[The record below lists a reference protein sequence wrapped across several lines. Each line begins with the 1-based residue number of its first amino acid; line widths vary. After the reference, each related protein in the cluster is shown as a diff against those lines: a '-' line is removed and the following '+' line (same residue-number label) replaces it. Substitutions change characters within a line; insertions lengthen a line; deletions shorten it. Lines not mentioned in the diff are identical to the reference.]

1 VAAQRELRLLVVED
15 DPVDRT
21 MLNRL
26 LKRSSL
32 AVAEINCVD
41 RVARALECVGQSSF
55 DVILLD
61 LGLPDSE
68 GMDAVM
74 QLQAEAPDIPIIVL
88 TGLDDEEAATRAV
101 QKGVQ
106 DFLVK
111 GQVDGNL
118 LVRSIRYALERK
130 KAERELQ
137 LAEQRYRTIFENSA
151 VAIMMVD
158 REEHLVSWN
167 SYTERLLGAA
177 REDLLGR
184 DLASLC
190 PPSVWEQI
198 RERTVHESGISHHHE
213 TQMVRKDG
221 RVIEVDISLTMLHD
235 SDGDISGSIC
245 VVRDITERKHMEEAL
260 RRSEKRFRQVAEN
273 AKEWIWEVDADGC
286 YTYSSP
292 LVEQILGYTPE
303 EILGHRRFHDFFHPE
318 DARQLQAE
326 AAEIFKHK
334 DVFTDVKTR
343 NLHKD
348 GTVVWLQRSGVP
360 ILRDNGELLGYRG
373 SDVDIT
379 EGMRT
384 HEILDR
390 KQKNLEAI
398 FDAAPFGMLLV
409 NENDSVVRANDT
421 IRQMSGKQYKEILG
435 ANACQA
441 LACAHGEKSA
451 QDRNSACGGCHLHR
465 LIKATLESGEAVYG
479 VEVCPWLNDSGEEVR
494 PWLSVSVVPVE
505 VDGGKHVVVAL
516 DDVTDRRRAE
526 EQLTET
532 MELKSQFIST
542 VSHELRTPLTAI
554 REAVTIVADGVAG
567 KVRKDQKHFLD
578 LARRNIDR
586 LARLIDNVLD
596 FQKLIA
602 GKMEFHLQPN
612 VLVRTV
618 EDAYTTML
626 PHARNKQVQLTTEV
640 EADLPPAIY
649 DSDRMMQV
657 LTNLISNAIKFTP
670 ETGTVSVSAQRRA
683 EEVVL
688 RISDT
693 GMGIPKEALP
703 KIFNRFYRVR
713 RPGKEIKGTG
723 LGLAIVHKIVAGHG
737 GRIDVESEVDKGTT
751 FSVVLPLVPQRAD
764 ADALERADACLET
777 ELAKTLEN

>member
-1 VAAQRELRLLVVED
+1 MAAQRELRLLVVED

-303 EILGHRRFHDFFHPE
+303 EILGRRRFHDFFHPE

>member
-1 VAAQRELRLLVVED
+1 MAAQRELRLLVVED

-303 EILGHRRFHDFFHPE
+303 EILGRRRFHDFFHPE

-703 KIFNRFYRVR
+703 KIFNRFYRVH

>member
-1 VAAQRELRLLVVED
+1 MAAQRELRLLVVED

>member
-303 EILGHRRFHDFFHPE
+303 EILGRRRFHDFFHPE

-703 KIFNRFYRVR
+703 KIFNRFYRVH